1 MAIVDDLTKIRDW
14 LQTEVC
20 DKVKFKLPDEKNA
33 DGGYSYELV
42 KPSAFILYTPT
53 KDRLPPNVRAPI
65 PSVCIRLSEGE
76 HKPKDGTNTM
86 QIVLNFCT
94 WNPGIH
100 ARDNFQPVEEGAGMK
115 GYNQV
120 VEAEYKRSTDGW
132 ADVYN
137 FIDVALRAI
146 ESAEFIADMRVM
158 TEDGIKYGMT
168 NEGGLDDY
176 YPFWPAWISF
186 TIQAGNV
193 RPKSYD
199 DLL

>member
-20 DKVKFKLPDEKNA
+20 DKVKYKLPDEQNA
-33 DGGYSYELV
+33 DGGYNYELV
-42 KPSAFILYTPT
+42 TPSAFVIFTPT

-65 PSVCIRLSEGE
+65 PSVCVRLSEGE
-76 HKPKDGTNTM
+76 HKPNDGTNTM
-86 QIVLNFCT
+86 RLMLHFCT

-100 ARDNFQPVEEGAGMK
+100 AKDNFVPVEEGAGMK

-120 VEAEYKRSTDGW
+120 VEAEYKRSVDGW
-132 ADVYN
+132 QDVYN

-146 ESAEFIADMRVM
+146 ESAEYIAGMRVVA
-158 TEDGIKYGMT
+158 EDGIKYGM
-168 NEGGLDDY
+168 NDYSLDDF

-186 TIQAGNV
+186 TVQAGNV
-193 RPKSYD
+193 RTKTYEE
-199 DLL
+199 LL